1 MNSRRGRVLGMEQCV
16 GGQLIKAMVPL
27 SEMQRYSVELISM
40 TSGRGM
46 FTMEFD
52 HYEEVPQHLTQKI
65 VAASKHGEEEEDE

>member
-1 MNSRRGRVLGMEQCV
+1 MEQSV

-27 SEMQRYSVELISM
+27 SEMQRYSVELTSM

-52 HYEEVPQHLTQKI
+52 HCEEVPQHLVQKI
-65 VAASKHGEEEEDE
+65 IAASKHGEDEEEE